1 MVRYTRFRTMFRT
14 AGRAAL
20 LTLLLASTPLV
31 EARSQDPAARPLP
44 RVTLAQSVGP
54 ADGAVAVPLQL
65 AGREDQPLGSVTLRI
80 QLPEPLTFTS
90 AEIGGLGIS
99 IGAEAT
105 TKTETKDGATVV
117 EVTIAAPATDGV
129 RPPLPDGPI
138 AQLMFKLAKGLKP
151 ETVIPVKFEAAG
163 LGPGPDAAA
172 VPVSAVHG
180 EIIVANPTVISCFFY
195 MH

>member
-1 MVRYTRFRTMFRT
+1 MFRS

-20 LTLLLASTPLV
+20 ITILLASSPLA
-31 EARSQDPAARPLP
+31 EARAQDPAARPLP

-65 AGREDQPLGSVTLRI
+65 AGREDRPLGSVTLRI
-80 QLPEPLTFTS
+80 QLPESLTFTS

-105 TKTETKDGATVV
+105 TKTQTKDGATVV

-151 ETVIPVKFEAAG
+151 ETVIPVKFEASA
-163 LGPGPDAAA
+163 LAPGADA
-172 VPVSAVHG
+172 VPVAVSAVPG
-180 EIIVANPTVISCFFY
+180 EIIVANPPVIACFFY

>member
-1 MVRYTRFRTMFRT
+1 MMFRL

-20 LTLLLASTPLV
+20 FTTLLASAPLG
-31 EARSQDPAARPLP
+31 EARAQNPVAPAVRPLP

-65 AGREDQPLGSVTLRI
+65 AGREDRPLGSITLRI
-80 QLPEPLTFTS
+80 SLPESLTFTS

-105 TKTETKDGATVV
+105 TKTGTKGGATVV
-117 EVTIAAPATDGV
+117 EVTIAAPPQDGV
-129 RPPLPDGPI
+129 RPPLPDGPL

-151 ETVIPVKFEAAG
+151 ETVIPVPFEASGLATGAG
-163 LGPGPDAAA
+163 AAP
-172 VPVSAVHG
+172 VSVSAVPG
-180 EIIVANPTVISCFFY
+180 EIIVANPPVISCFFY